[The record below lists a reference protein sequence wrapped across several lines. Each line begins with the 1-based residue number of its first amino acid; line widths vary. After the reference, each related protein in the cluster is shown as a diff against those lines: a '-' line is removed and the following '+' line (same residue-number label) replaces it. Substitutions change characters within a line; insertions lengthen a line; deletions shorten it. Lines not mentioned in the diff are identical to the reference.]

1 MAMGKAEDIVA
12 GLGGLENIEE
22 IEACATRLRTVVADP
37 SLVNEAALKAAGAFG
52 VMKAGS
58 VLQVIVGGEA
68 DGLAMDIDDMMD

>member
-1 MAMGKAEDIVA
+1 MGKAEDIVA

-22 IEACATRLRTVVADP
+22 IEACATRLRTVVVDP
-37 SLVNEAALKAAGAFG
+37 SLVDEAALKAAGAFG

>member
-1 MAMGKAEDIVA
+1 MGKAEDIVA

-37 SLVNEAALKAAGAFG
+37 SLVDEAALKAAGAFG

>member
-37 SLVNEAALKAAGAFG
+37 SLVDEAALKAAGAFG

>member
-1 MAMGKAEDIVA
+1 MGKAEDIVA
-12 GLGGLENIEE
+12 GLGGLDNIEE
-22 IEACATRLRTVVADP
+22 IEACATRLRTVVADT

-68 DGLAMDIDDMMD
+68 DGLAQDIDDMME

>member
-1 MAMGKAEDIVA
+1 MGKAEDIVA
-12 GLGGLENIEE
+12 GLGGLDNIEE

-37 SLVNEAALKAAGAFG
+37 SLVDEAALKAAGAFG

-68 DGLAMDIDDMMD
+68 DGLAMDIDDMMG